1 VTPTEPPLTGS
12 VRWGVVPFS
21 PRPPFRIYTGP
32 SQKPIVVDRAETLI
46 ETARKG
52 DAELTY
58 LVPAKVR
65 PVLVLAEPPG
75 ALHNEV
81 IALRLLRLAKLP
93 PTEQDEVRANRHR
106 LLFHLS
112 PGRFRLPE
120 ENAAMVNAL
129 VRVDAGAL
137 SSDFVGTLTVPEMS
151 VLSDRI
157 IRYYGF
163 DTRLAVER
171 KLHELAA
178 RQGA

>member
-1 VTPTEPPLTGS
+1 MTPSEPPLSGS

-21 PRPPFRIYTGP
+21 PRPPFRIYAGA
-32 SQKPIVVDRAETLI
+32 SQQPIVVDHAETLI

-58 LVPAKVR
+58 LVRAKVR

-75 ALHNEV
+75 MSQNEV
-81 IALRLLRLAKLP
+81 IALRLLRLSKLP
-93 PTEQDEVRANRHR
+93 TNEQDEVRANRHG
-106 LLFHLS
+106 LLFHL
-112 PGRFRLPE
+112 PPDRFRLPE
-120 ENAAMVNAL
+120 ENAAMLHAL
-129 VRVDAGAL
+129 VRVDARAL
-137 SSDFVGTLTVPEMS
+137 SSESVGTLTIAEMS
-151 VLSDRI
+151 VLGDRI

-178 RQGA
+178 RQG